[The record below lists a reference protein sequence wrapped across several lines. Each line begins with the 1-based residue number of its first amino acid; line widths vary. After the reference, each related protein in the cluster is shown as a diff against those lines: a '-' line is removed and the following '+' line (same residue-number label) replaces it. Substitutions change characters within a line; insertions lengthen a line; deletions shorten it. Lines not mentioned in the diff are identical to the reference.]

1 MRKRSELEISIN
13 DWKSAIG
20 MADAFDMAWSVV
32 KGESSNW
39 DWYKKRAPYWK
50 ESFAELAEMMPDK
63 AKEGTFDNWYEQDIE
78 NDAIEESGPA
88 VNDALVSIGEP
99 KLANTESLGDGPKE
113 PPVGKR
119 VNFGNFMNSKLGRL
133 VGQRRGEWTDDEGS
147 IENDLKYRKDLWNK
161 DRDWAG
167 LTTPSQRMVGT
178 FSEDNPDPLDS
189 LMEAN

>member
-1 MRKRSELEISIN
+1 M
-13 DWKSAIG
+13 
-20 MADAFDMAWSVV
+20 
-32 KGESSNW
+32 
-39 DWYKKRAPYWK
+39 
-50 ESFAELAEMMPDK
+50 
-63 AKEGTFDNWYEQDIE
+63 
-78 NDAIEESGPA
+78 
-88 VNDALVSIGEP
+88 SIGEP

-119 VNFGNFMNSKLGRL
+119 VNFGNFMNSKLRRL